1 MLNDAPNGGD
11 SRAMPCDAGQPAP
24 CGPAAVAVHDDGH
37 MQFFVN
43 VTLHSTVTSHN
54 VALRVPSPAAS
65 LLLLAKS
72 PPKYAVPLFF
82 IAAPTF
88 SAEFLS
94 YAVSFGTSGAVCC
107 AAMPGTGREP
117 YQSILRVKYM
127 AAATARKP
135 VIAPTSSALSSS
147 RSSR

>member
-11 SRAMPCDAGQPAP
+11 SGAMPCDAGQPAP

-43 VTLHSTVTSHN
+43 VTLHSTVTSQN
-54 VALRVPSPAAS
+54 VALPVPSPAAS
-65 LLLLAKS
+65 LLLRAKS
-72 PPKYAVPLFF
+72 SANYAVPLFL

-88 SAEFLS
+88 SAEFPS

-127 AAATARKP
+127 AAATAMKL

>member
-1 MLNDAPNGGD
+1 MMMATL
-11 SRAMPCDAGQPAP
+11 
-24 CGPAAVAVHDDGH
+24 
-37 MQFFVN
+37 QFSVN
-43 VTLHSTVTSHN
+43 VTLHSTVTSQTF
-54 VALRVPSPAAS
+54 ALQVPSPAAS
-65 LLLLAKS
+65 LLLRARS
-72 PPKYAVPLFF
+72 PANYAVPLFF

-94 YAVSFGTSGAVCC
+94 YAVSLETSGAVCC

-127 AAATARKP
+127 AAATARKL

>member
-1 MLNDAPNGGD
+1 MFNNATNGGD
-11 SRAMPCDAGQPAP
+11 PGAMPCDAGQPAR
-24 CGPAAVAVHDDGH
+24 GPAAVAVHDDGH
-37 MQFFVN
+37 MQFFVK
-43 VTLHSTVTSHN
+43 VTLHSTVTCTTSL
-54 VALRVPSPAAS
+54 LRVPSPAAS
-65 LLLLAKS
+65 SLLPAKS
-72 PPKYAVPLFF
+72 PAKHAVPLFF
-82 IAAPTF
+82 IAASTF

-107 AAMPGTGREP
+107 ATMPGTGREP

-127 AAATARKP
+127 AAATARKL